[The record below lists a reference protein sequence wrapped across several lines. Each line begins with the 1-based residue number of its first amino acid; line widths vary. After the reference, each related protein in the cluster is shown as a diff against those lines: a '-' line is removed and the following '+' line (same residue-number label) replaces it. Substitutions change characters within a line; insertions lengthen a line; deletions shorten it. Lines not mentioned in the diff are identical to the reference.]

1 MQDYRE
7 FISKILIPEDVLQK
21 RIQELGEEISRDYA
35 GKDLLL
41 VCVLRGGIMFL
52 VDLMRQIHIPH
63 KIEFMAVSSYG
74 LGQRSTTG
82 QARITLDLDININ
95 DYHVLMVEDIID
107 SGYTMNSLL
116 KLLSIRQPKSLEV
129 CALLDKSSRREVEVP
144 IRYRGFEIPDEFVF
158 GYGLDMDEYYRNLPF
173 VAVVDLDRYNTLSK
187 NNTKS

>member
-1 MQDYRE
+1 LQDYRE